1 MNRSRQFLIGGL
13 LLTVGL
19 VGGCSSEQELVRP
32 DTGARID
39 PCSITVLVSENKA
52 PKWITQKGATFSGDR
67 AVFYGVGNIAGTRNS
82 ALRRRASEQ
91 AARADIAKTFNTYIA
106 NMQKQYLASTTAGS
120 MDKASEEQHVE
131 EVMKALTEQT
141 LNGADVVEYW
151 DHPCVDRNE
160 AYSLAR
166 LDLVRFTEMVN
177 QLGAAGGKWKELDAK
192 IKAAIKENANKLHSE
207 MSAELEKRRDTQQ

>member
-1 MNRSRQFLIGGL
+1 MNRSSKVLIGGL
-13 LLTVGL
+13 LVTVG
-19 VGGCSSEQELVRP
+19 VAGGCSSDQEMVRQP
-32 DTGARID
+32 TGAMMD
-39 PCSITVLVSENKA
+39 PCSITVLVNDNKA

-67 AVFYGVGNIAGTRNS
+67 AVFYGVGNIAGTRNP

-120 MDKASEEQHVE
+120 MEKASEEQHVE
-131 EVMKALTEQT
+131 EVMKTLTEQT

-151 DHPCVDRNE
+151 DHPCMDRNE

-177 QLGAAGGKWKELDAK
+177 QLGAAGGKFKELDAK
-192 IKAAIKENANKLHSE
+192 IKAQIKENAGKLHSE
-207 MSAELEKRRDTQQ
+207 MTQELEKRKETQ

>member
-1 MNRSRQFLIGGL
+1 MNRASQWWVGGL
-13 LLTVGL
+13 ALSLGL
-19 VGGCSSEQELVRP
+19 ATGCSSEPELRQP
-32 DTGARID
+32 TGAMMD
-39 PCSITVLVSENKA
+39 PCSITVLVNENKA
-52 PKWITQKGATFSGDR
+52 PKWTTQKGAAFSGDK
-67 AVFYGVGNIAGTRNS
+67 AVFYGVGNIAGTRNP

-106 NMQKQYLASTTAGS
+106 NMQKQYLASTTAGA

-131 EVMKALTEQT
+131 EVMKSLTEQT
-141 LNGADVVEYW
+141 LNGADIVEYW
-151 DHPCVDRNE
+151 DHPCMDRNE

-192 IKAAIKENANKLHSE
+192 IKQAIKDNANKLHGE
-207 MSAELEKRRDTQQ
+207 MAAELDKRRDTQ